1 MAKNKH
7 AKIGRPTKG
16 EGPKLS
22 NPDEVE
28 RLLVE
33 GEVVPDEHGEA
44 KRVWLTQRDVAAR
57 FGVAVDNFSTSRR
70 DNVAHLVDRSDFGG
84 ATFQG
89 KAAEGLVRLEP
100 ALRHGAE
107 DAHDVPGAARDEEL
121 FPVAFQ
127 SLAGLGDQMR
137 CDRMVGR
144 QIGDEVV
151 GEVHSRAECGGRSA
165 GTG

>member
-1 MAKNKH
+1 MAKNKP

-57 FGVAVDNFSTSRR
+57 LDVYKRQPLHHCDERGEEAILLVAVAAPGHEVGDDLLRVVEPGEHR
-70 DNVAHLVDRSDFGG
+70 VLGFGCL
-84 ATFQG
+84 
-89 KAAEGLVRLEP
+89 ERL
-100 ALRHGAE
+100 L
-107 DAHDVPGAARDEEL
+107 
-121 FPVAFQ
+121 
-127 SLAGLGDQMR
+127 
-137 CDRMVGR
+137 
-144 QIGDEVV
+144 
-151 GEVHSRAECGGRSA
+151 
-165 GTG
+165 

>member
-44 KRVWLTQRDVAAR
+44 KRGWPPQRDVAAR
-57 FGVAVDNFSTSRR
+57 FRVAVRPSAAVAKKHPPPERREDPSIQDRHRMVACPADPDHLWVQHHNGVFRST
-70 DNVAHLVDRSDFGG
+70 D
-84 ATFQG
+84 
-89 KAAEGLVRLEP
+89 
-100 ALRHGAE
+100 
-107 DAHDVPGAARDEEL
+107 GAASWSE
-121 FPVAFQ
+121 VASVRPSVFGFGAVC
-127 SLAGLGDQMR
+127 AGFDAGVFALP
-137 CDRMVGR
+137 CPF
-144 QIGDEVV
+144 
-151 GEVHSRAECGGRSA
+151 SCPSGGRSPRCDA
-165 GTG
+165 

>member
-57 FGVAVDNFSTSRR
+57 FGVAVSTIAAFAKEHRTTERR
-70 DNVAHLVDRSDFGG
+70 EELRA
-84 ATFQG
+84 Q
-89 KAAEGLVRLEP
+89 LEP
-100 ALRHGAE
+100 PKAPPPPKVERTVEAPEPSDVVRASYDEHQAPTDSNPEPAE
-107 DAHDVPGAARDEEL
+107 ERRRPGRPPRRAPCSSPSWSR
-121 FPVAFQ
+121 
-127 SLAGLGDQMR
+127 GDRR
-137 CDRMVGR
+137 CR
-144 QIGDEVV
+144 
-151 GEVHSRAECGGRSA
+151 
-165 GTG
+165 